1 MSRYTALFVRAD
13 SAYKKRSTWDAWDA
27 SRDAL
32 SFDGSAPVVCHP
44 PCRAW
49 GRLSHMATNV
59 REGEAELA
67 LWSIEKIRQNG
78 GVLEHPN
85 GSRLFGK
92 HLPNVGETDEYG
104 GFTIMVDQ
112 YDFGHVAH
120 KKTKLYICG
129 IDKEQ
134 LPELPPED
142 TTLHYCEK
150 GKLRSIC
157 GNVKGTT
164 RCTQYQREYT
174 PEKLIDFFESV
185 VDIIEGNNKQPRSWT
200 FTRTKTEV
208 EEITVSGRTQLE
220 AFENYMYY
228 HDYTVT
234 DFNYTEEEGEW
245 NEK

>member
-92 HLPNVGETDEYG
+92 HLPDVGETDEYG

-185 VDIIEGNNKQPRSWT
+185 VDIIEGNK
-200 FTRTKTEV
+200 
-208 EEITVSGRTQLE
+208 
-220 AFENYMYY
+220 
-228 HDYTVT
+228 
-234 DFNYTEEEGEW
+234 